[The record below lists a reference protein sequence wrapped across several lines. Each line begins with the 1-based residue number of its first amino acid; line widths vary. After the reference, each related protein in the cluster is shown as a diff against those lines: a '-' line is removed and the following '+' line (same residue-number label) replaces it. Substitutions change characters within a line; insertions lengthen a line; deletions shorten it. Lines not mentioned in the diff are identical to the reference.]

1 MGDDKLDKL
10 IDVLIKQIMKKGI
23 DFVTKEKIDMPKQDD
38 LTAGAAFI
46 TLDNT

>member
-1 MGDDKLDKL
+1 VGDDKLDKL
-10 IDVLIKQIMKKGI
+10 IDVLIKQILKKGI
-23 DFVTKEKIDMPKQDD
+23 DFVTKEKIDMPKQGD